1 MRTHGHGIRRLGA
14 VLLALGLTA
23 AACGGDDDGG
33 ATDTGAGDTATDTG
47 DGGTAGDTGDT
58 AGSAATTGGTEGGGG
73 SGSVEDG
80 ASITIAL
87 GSEPTTLDPQ
97 IREDGGERA
106 VNDNVYETL
115 LARNAVGELE
125 PKLAAEMPTQVDDT
139 TWEVTLRE
147 GITFHN
153 GEPLN
158 AEVVAAS
165 FNRIIDPEFASEQS
179 SFFEGIT
186 TIEAVDEYTVR
197 FTTEGP
203 DPILPSRLYWIKVV
217 PAEYSADAAFAE
229 APVGT
234 GPYRFVE
241 WQRGQQVVLE
251 RNDEYWG
258 EPKPTIGQ
266 VTYRFVPEP
275 GTRLSGLISGEF
287 DLITN
292 LLPEDTEQAPKFATV
307 EGLEHPVMILNAMD
321 GPTASLE
328 VRQAMN
334 YAVDKQALAEEL
346 YGGFATVDEC
356 QILSPTYTGFNE
368 ELEAYP
374 YDPEQAAQLIS
385 DAGAEGAQIEI
396 ISTAGR
402 WLKDR
407 EITEA
412 VANYWTEAGLEV
424 TVNIYE
430 FDEYLDRL
438 FDRETRAP
446 AIFVTTSNELLDAA
460 RVTAAYYAQDGVG
473 SSNADEE
480 LASIIAEAA
489 TEVDEAAREDLYA
502 QATQIAC
509 DQAYF
514 AFLLNINDIYGM
526 SERLQW
532 EPRVDAKLIVNEM
545 AVSG

>member
-1 MRTHGHGIRRLGA
+1 VRNGSRRIGRIGIA
-14 VLLALGLTA
+14 LLAFGLVA
-23 AACGGDDDGG
+23 SACGGDDDDGDAGDGGAEPG
-33 ATDTGAGDTATDTG
+33 ATDGTGAVETV
-47 DGGTAGDTGDT
+47 
-58 AGSAATTGGTEGGGG
+58 EGG
-73 SGSVEDG
+73 
-80 ASITIAL
+80 SITIAL

-115 LARNAVGELE
+115 LARDKSGELQ
-125 PKLAAEMPTQVDDT
+125 PLLAAEMPTQVDDT
-139 TWEVTLRE
+139 TWEVPIRE

-153 GEPLN
+153 GEPLT

-165 FNRIIDPEFASEQS
+165 YQRIIDPELASEQA

-186 TIEAVDEYTVR
+186 SVDAVDETTVR

-203 DPILPSRLYWIKVV
+203 DPILPSRLYWIKIV
-217 PAEYSADAAFAE
+217 PTEYSADPGFAE
-229 APVGT
+229 APIGT
-234 GPYRFVE
+234 GPYKFVS
-241 WQRGQQVVLE
+241 WTRGQDVKLE
-251 RNDEYWG
+251 KNAEYWG
-258 EPKPTIGQ
+258 DPKPSIDE
-266 VTYRFVPEP
+266 VTYRFVSEP

-292 LLPEDTEQAPKFATV
+292 LLPEDVERAPQFASV
-307 EGLEHPVMILNAMD
+307 QGLEHPVMILNAMD

-334 YAVDKQALAEEL
+334 YAVDKEALAEEL
-346 YGGFATVDEC
+346 YGGFAEIDQC
-356 QILSPTYTGFNE
+356 QILSPSYFGFNDA
-368 ELEAYP
+368 LEAYP
-374 YDPEQAAQLIS
+374 YDPEQAQQLIA
-385 DAGAEGAQIEI
+385 DAGAEGAEIEV

-412 VANYWTEAGLEV
+412 VANYWTEAGLSV
-424 TVNIYE
+424 TVSIFE

-460 RVTAAYYAQDGVG
+460 RVMGAYYALDGVG
-473 SSNADEE
+473 ASNANEE
-480 LASIIAEAA
+480 LTQLINDARVE
-489 TEVDEAAREDLYA
+489 TDEAARQELYA
-502 QATQIAC
+502 QATQLAC
-509 DQAYF
+509 DEAYF
-514 AFLLNINDIYGM
+514 AFLLNIEDLYGM
-526 SERLQW
+526 SERLVW

-545 AVSG
+545 AVTG